1 MGFWKDVAY
10 DMSQG
15 MGREDAIRLNV
26 RLRTAQSDEERKK
39 YLAEADAICK
49 LSKMK

>member
-15 MGREDAIRLNV
+15 MGRDDAIRLNV